1 MVQIGAFRSRKMKH
15 FESMNLGY
23 KIFEQRLQGLYKY
36 MVYNA
41 ETPYEIDNIRQG
53 VINQGV
59 SDAFVVPYNKGTRIT
74 VKKALKILNPEL
86 KDYEDFISFPNDD
99 K

>member
-1 MVQIGAFRSRKMKH
+1 
-15 FESMNLGY
+15 
-23 KIFEQRLQGLYKY
+23 

-41 ETPYEIDNIRQG
+41 ETPYEIDNYKTD

-59 SDAFVVPYNKGTRIT
+59 SDAFVVPYNKGLGIT
-74 VKKALKILNPEL
+74 VKKALKMLNPEL
-86 KDYEDFISFPNDD
+86 KDYEDVISFPNDD